1 MPCTSALSM
10 RAGHLDHRVSG
21 EVWPRVAPR
30 RKFGIRRCCCDWS
43 KVGPGLAASRAAH
56 VLAEKEQDLG
66 CIKNYRREQAK
77 MCIGADTR
85 MSLVR
90 CRCRPVI
97 SASSTQ
103 PSSILTNEGKTVEP
117 RAPPPPRGE
126 IICMRR
132 GLFSR
137 LCSRTE
143 FGRMTSFPRFP
154 PLRLIMSC
162 CLSTST
168 DNRDIT

>member
-1 MPCTSALSM
+1 
-10 RAGHLDHRVSG
+10 
-21 EVWPRVAPR
+21 
-30 RKFGIRRCCCDWS
+30 
-43 KVGPGLAASRAAH
+43 

-117 RAPPPPRGE
+117 RAPPSPWRNHMYATRL
-126 IICMRR
+126 ILTT
-132 GLFSR
+132 LFSDR
-137 LCSRTE
+137 VWAYDKLPEISTA
-143 FGRMTSFPRFP
+143 SPHHV
-154 PLRLIMSC
+154 L
-162 CLSTST
+162 LSLH
-168 DNRDIT
+168 IHG